1 MLLQTLEAPL
11 LGATC
16 CLLVDDSGHVAVVD
30 AGGGVAERVVKLVE
44 ERGWTPVAVLATHGH
59 VDHTWDAGALCRAWD
74 VPLHVHEADAYR
86 LADPYGTLGP
96 LGPQLRDMAGLPA
109 CLEPPRVATFVAA
122 PGQTV
127 LLDLGVDEPVEALHL
142 PGHTEGSTGFLVDV
156 DGSATAL
163 TGDVLFAGTVGR
175 TDLPGGD
182 GAAMSASLHR
192 LGQLPGSTVIVPG
205 HGPRSTIAAELRTN
219 PYLRSVR

>member
-16 CLLVDDSGHVAVVD
+16 SLLVDDAGHLVVVD
-30 AGGGVAERVVKLVE
+30 AGGGVADRVVRIAA

-59 VDHTWDAGALCRAWD
+59 VDHTWDAGTLCRSWG

-86 LADPYGTLGP
+86 LADPFGTLGP

-109 CLEPPRVATFVAA
+109 PVDLPSVATFAAA
-122 PGQTV
+122 PGEV
-127 LLDLGVDEPVEALHL
+127 VPLDLGVDEPVQALHL
-142 PGHTEGSTGFLVDV
+142 PGHTEGSTAFLVEA
-156 DGSATAL
+156 DGSSVAL
-163 TGDVLFAGTVGR
+163 TGDVLFAGTIGR

-182 GAAMSASLHR
+182 DGVMATSLR
-192 LGQLPGSTVIVPG
+192 QLAGLPGSTAVVPG

-219 PYLRSVR
+219 PYLRSAR

>member
-16 CLLVDDSGHVAVVD
+16 SVLVDDSGHAVVVD
-30 AGGGVAERVVKLVE
+30 AGGGVAERVMRLVE
-44 ERGWTPVAVLATHGH
+44 EHTWTPVAVLATHGH
-59 VDHTWDAGALCRAWD
+59 VDHTWDAGVLCRTWD

-96 LGPQLRDMAGLPA
+96 LGPQLRDMTGLPA
-109 CLEPPRVATFVAA
+109 TLEPPRVATFVVA
-122 PGQTV
+122 PGRTA
-127 LLDLGVDEPVEALHL
+127 LIDLGLDGPVEALHL
-142 PGHTEGSTGFLVDV
+142 PGHTEGSTAFLVDI
-156 DGSATAL
+156 DGSGTAL

-182 GAAMSASLHR
+182 GAAMAASLSR
-192 LGQLPGSTVIVPG
+192 LSQLPGSTVIVPG
-205 HGPRSTIAAELRTN
+205 HGPRSTIAAELRHN
-219 PYLRSVR
+219 PYLRSAR